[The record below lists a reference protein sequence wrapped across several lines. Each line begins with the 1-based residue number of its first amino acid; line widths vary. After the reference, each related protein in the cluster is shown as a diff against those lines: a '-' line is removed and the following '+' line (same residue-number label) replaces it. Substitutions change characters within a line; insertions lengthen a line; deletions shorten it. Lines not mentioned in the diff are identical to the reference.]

1 MRSREYGALFV
12 PVECEADKF
21 VFDLLDCVCE
31 IVYDAALFDTFP
43 QVKIMYEGVV
53 VCVGHPTSPNETNS
67 LSALRDGLVIAA
79 FIQS

>member
-12 PVECEADKF
+12 PVECEAEKF

-31 IVYDAALFDTFP
+31 IVFDPTLFDTFP

-53 VCVGHPTSPNETNS
+53 VYAWDIPHKRTKQTLFRPYMMVW
-67 LSALRDGLVIAA
+67 
-79 FIQS
+79 